1 MLAVELVKV
10 AVVLLLLTVL
20 PLLCMVPEWAGES
33 GLRERTESHVGRY
46 LAYTVRLGM
55 QVQGEYFG

>member
-1 MLAVELVKV
+1 MLVVELVKV
-10 AVVLLLLTVL
+10 LLLFTVL

-33 GLRERTESHVGRY
+33 VLRERTESHVGRY